1 MKTVFKVGM
10 KVYDQLNFPDKE
22 GKVVDICKDE
32 RVTSPITVIFKD
44 KYDEEIERYY
54 TSDGRYKIDKLPV
67 LSTKP
72 YQIILQG
79 FEQKA
84 PAPTFEE
91 AWTEA
96 DRIYEPK
103 SEYDKE
109 EFGGY
114 PSQELANA
122 AEALRRLLF
131 LRDYY
136 NDGWQPNWDDSSLK
150 YIIYIKVDNG
160 CNFIIDYR
168 AKYPRVLHF
177 KSKEIAEKFLKEQ
190 KELLEIAK
198 PLL

>member
-10 KVYDQLNFPDKE
+10 VVYDQLNFPDKE

-32 RVTSPITVIFKD
+32 LVTSPITVIFKD
-44 KYDEEIERYY
+44 RYDGEIERYY
-54 TSDGRYKIDKLPV
+54 TLDGRYKTGELTV

-91 AWTEA
+91 AWGEA
-96 DRIYEPK
+96 ERIYEPK

-114 PSQELANA
+114 PSQDLANA

-136 NDGWQPNWDDSSLK
+136 NEGWQPDWK
-150 YIIYIKVDNG
+150 DNG
-160 CNFIIDYR
+160 DKHCIILY
-168 AKYPRVLHF
+168 KGEFTTIGYSFTFEVLHF
-177 KSKEIAEKFLKEQ
+177 KTKEIRDKFLEEQ

>member
-1 MKTVFKVGM
+1 MKTIFKVGM
-10 KVYDQLNFPDKE
+10 EVYDQLNFPDKE

-84 PAPTFEE
+84 PVPTYEE
-91 AWTEA
+91 AEEWIIKE
-96 DRIYEPK
+96 
-103 SEYDKE
+103 SEKGNIFLMSKDV
-109 EFGGY
+109 
-114 PSQELANA
+114 L
-122 AEALRRLLF
+122 EALRRLVI

-136 NDGWQPNWDDSSLK
+136 NEGWQPDWEDSGNK
-150 YIIYIKVDNG
+150 YCIILRKGVFTTAIYYF
-160 CNFIIDYR
+160 NFE
-168 AKYPRVLHF
+168 VLYF
-177 KSKEIAEKFLKEQ
+177 KSKEVADKFLEEQ
-190 KELLEIAK
+190 RELLEIAK

>member
-10 KVYDQLNFPDKE
+10 VVYDQLNFPDKE

-84 PAPTFEE
+84 TAPTFEE
-91 AWTEA
+91 ALKEA
-96 DRIYEPK
+96 HRKDEYYYLPNDLEAP
-103 SEYDKE
+103 SE
-109 EFGGY
+109 
-114 PSQELANA
+114 ELADA
-122 AEALRRLLF
+122 VVALLKLLF

-136 NDGWQPNWDDSSLK
+136 NEGWQPDLK
-150 YIIYIKVDNG
+150 N
-160 CNFIIDYR
+160 
-168 AKYPRVLHF
+168 
-177 KSKEIAEKFLKEQ
+177 KEQRGISVILDIEGIFFVGVLKETETYALVFKDEKVAKRFIEEQ
-190 KELLEIAK
+190 RELLEIAK